1 MTFKTKT
8 GNFKYNMMAE
18 LSENFHMQS
27 ILAGIDNP
35 KILRQSVLAFGR
47 RNKNTG
53 NILAPLSV
61 LYLVFG

>member
-8 GNFKYNMMAE
+8 GNFTYNMMAE
-18 LSENFHMQS
+18 LAENLHVQS
-27 ILAGIDNP
+27 ILAGINNP
-35 KILRQSVLAFGR
+35 KILRQSVLAFSR
-47 RNKNTG
+47 RNQNTG